1 MYSLTT
7 QRHPS
12 GIKQGKTPI
21 VELLKAG
28 PWDRSL
34 GIPGLQ
40 ATRLLW
46 GDIEQEV
53 AAAEAKCD
61 WCIF

>member
-7 QRHPS
+7 QQHPS
-12 GIKQGKTPI
+12 AIKQGKSPMM
-21 VELLKAG
+21 VLLKAG

-34 GIPGLQ
+34 TIPGLQ

-46 GDIEQEV
+46 GGSEQEV

-61 WCIF
+61 WCIL